1 MIEMN
6 KTICFL
12 LLSISI
18 IFSGCSINH
27 PIADDYELYLIN
39 NQGNSKLPTTELEA
53 DYVIEK
59 NTQTHKYEFRAFT
72 VGVANLWI
80 VEFGKLLD
88 KTLQSKDVQ
97 EAFGRLTKILET
109 DTNESNLVT
118 FKLINYEFIDYCAYV
133 TLDISTK
140 NVDDVTRHK
149 TYRGD
154 GKGQTAK
161 MWIGGVF
168 LMKDAIRQS
177 TKHAIDSIISNFI
190 NDINLQPL
198 YINKP

>member
-1 MIEMN
+1 MN
-6 KTICFL
+6 KTIYFL
-12 LLSISI
+12 LIFISI

-27 PIADDYELYLIN
+27 RIADDYEQYLLSN
-39 NQGNSKLPTTELEA
+39 KGNVNLPNTELEA
-53 DYVIEK
+53 DYIIERDS
-59 NTQTHKYEFRAFT
+59 QTHKYEFRAVT
-72 VGVANLWI
+72 VGYGNLWI
-80 VEFGKLLD
+80 VEFGKILD

-109 DTNESNLVT
+109 DTNDSNLVT

-133 TLDISTK
+133 TLDISIK

-154 GKGQTAK
+154 GKGQASK

-177 TKHAIDSIISNFI
+177 TKYAIDSIISDFI
-190 NDINLQPL
+190 NDINLQPI